1 LSNPSTASGWAKRLS
16 AELQASHGPKRFPV
30 DVERLALDYTQ
41 RNFDDPITK
50 VVGEQLED
58 FEGGL
63 FPSPSGKPRWLIAY
77 NSAISLKER
86 IRYTLAHELG
96 HYLLHRRPGKR
107 IQCRPQDMSIWR
119 GEYKRREVEANR
131 FAAGVL
137 MPTDDYCRQIDGQ
150 PIDLELFRF
159 CAGRYGVSLT
169 PAILEWLSFTPE
181 LAILVRSLDGF
192 IDWGVSSTPAFRNGA
207 FFRTRGC
214 PPRPVPENS
223 LAAQMDNGASS
234 GRREHPRGVWLPR
247 FEVTELAI
255 ASDRYDMTLSLLLL
269 HCE

>member
-1 LSNPSTASGWAKRLS
+1 MSRSSPREWVKRLN
-16 AELQASHGPKRFPV
+16 AELLATHGAERFPV
-30 DVERLALDYTQ
+30 DVKRLSLDYTK
-41 RNFDDPITK
+41 RNFDDPITR
-50 VVGEQLED
+50 VVGERLDD

-77 NSAISLKER
+77 NSAIRSKER
-86 IRYTLAHELG
+86 IRYTVTHELG
-96 HYLLHRRPGKR
+96 HYLLHRTPGER
-107 IQCRPQDMSIWR
+107 IQCSPQDMSIRR

-137 MPTDDYCRQIDGQ
+137 MPTDDYCRQVDGQ

-159 CAGRYGVSLT
+159 CAERYGVSLT

-192 IDWGVSSTPAFRNGA
+192 IDWAVSSTPAYRKGA

-214 PPRPVPENS
+214 PPRPVPDNS
-223 LAAQMDNGASS
+223 LAAQMGNGASS
-234 GRREHPRGVWLPR
+234 GRREHPRGVWLPS

-269 HCE
+269 H

>member
-1 LSNPSTASGWAKRLS
+1 LTTPSTPQGWAKRLN
-16 AELQASHGPKRFPV
+16 AELSATYGTEHFPV
-30 DVERLALDYTQ
+30 DVERLALDYTKWH
-41 RNFDDPITK
+41 FDDPITK
-50 VVGEQLED
+50 IVGQPLED

-77 NSAISLKER
+77 NSAIPLKER
-86 IRYTLAHELG
+86 LRYTVAHELG
-96 HYLLHRRPGKR
+96 HYLLHRRRGEK
-107 IQCRPQDMSIWR
+107 ILCRLQDMSIWR
-119 GEYKRREVEANR
+119 GEYQRREVEANR

-137 MPTDDYCRQIDGQ
+137 MPTDDYCRQVKGQ
-150 PIDLELFRF
+150 RIDLELFRF
-159 CAGRYGVSLT
+159 CAERYGVSLT
-169 PAILEWLSFTPE
+169 PAILKWLSFTPE

-214 PPRPVPENS
+214 PPRPVPDSS
-223 LAAQMDNGASS
+223 LAAQMGNRASS
-234 GRREHPRGVWLPR
+234 GRREHPCGVWLPR

-269 HCE
+269 H